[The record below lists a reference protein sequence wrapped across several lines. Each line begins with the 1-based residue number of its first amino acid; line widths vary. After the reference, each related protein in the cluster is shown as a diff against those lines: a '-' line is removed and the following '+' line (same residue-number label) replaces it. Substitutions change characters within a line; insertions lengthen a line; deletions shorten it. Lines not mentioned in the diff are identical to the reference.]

1 MLFDPR
7 LWQFTRGVR
16 LRIAATVAMGVFAS
30 LVGIGRLALLGW
42 LLARV
47 FAGDTFSDLMVPFA
61 LVAAVMVLRGW
72 LEHTRAMVAHRTAAM
87 VQLTLRRR
95 LYAKVVAL
103 GPSYFG
109 LERTG
114 AVMISMIDGVEQLET
129 YFGEYLPQLLV
140 SFITPIVVFV
150 LLAFLDLPVAAL
162 MLAFAM
168 FTLFAP
174 ASFQRWDAKSSM
186 RRSKAYRGFAA
197 EFLDA
202 IQGLATLKAFGQST
216 ARGTLLA
223 ERAHEVFRSTMWVLA
238 TNSLTR
244 GLTDTGIAVGSAA
257 VLAFGAWRVVD
268 GQMGLDVLL
277 IVLMM
282 GIEVFRPQRDLRAL
296 LHNGMMGRAAADDI
310 FAVLNAHP
318 KVEPP
323 AAPVELDGPLAPVVE
338 FDDVSFAYPGGRRTA
353 HRELSFRVEPGER
366 VGFVGESGAGKSTI
380 VRLLLRFYDP
390 DEGTVRIGGHDL
402 RALRPDDVYR
412 NVAVVNQDTYLFHG
426 TVEENLRFGK
436 PDATAGEIEAAAR
449 AANAHEF
456 ISRLPQGYDSVIGER
471 GIRLSGGQRQ
481 RIAIARAL
489 LRDAPILILDEA
501 LSAVDAENEAVIQ
514 TALDRLM
521 QGRTTLIFAH
531 RLSSVVGADRIL
543 VLGHGSIVETG
554 DHASLMRA
562 GGAYLRLMGAQAEES
577 MQAEASLAAPSADP
591 AHHRDVPLE
600 DLQADDAAARHE
612 PTDAILRAE
621 GLGWAGVF
629 RELLRH
635 VVPWKV
641 KFSVVL
647 VFGIVR
653 VAALIGVGVASAL
666 AVAAVKQ
673 GEPFTQYLIVLAV
686 IAPLAGVLHWLESW
700 FAHDMAFRMLAEMRI
715 ALYEKLDRLAPAY
728 LVRRRTGDLVGMA
741 THDVELV
748 EYFFA
753 HTVAPFFVAVL
764 VPGVVI
770 GTLAWFGWP
779 MALALIP
786 FLALVALS
794 PFLARHRID
803 TLGSRAREAFGDMNA
818 HAVDTIQG
826 LSEIVAFQRTGIR
839 AAEFVARIERHTG
852 LRLPFFSDL
861 TRQTAILEAATGLGG
876 LVVVMTGAHLTGTGA
891 LEPAMLPMLVLLA
904 MSAFLPVSEI
914 AHIGRQLA
922 DTLGATRR
930 LYAVHNEVEVVKDGP
945 GVGPPPGDGSAVHRG
960 VTALHPGGAVLPVPA
975 GAGGDEP
982 KRSVIP
988 GDLPPR
994 PVDDEHGMAVPL
1006 TPRIQAPSHPGGIEI
1021 EVHNVDFSY
1030 FGNRRLALDGASFTV
1045 PAGRTL
1051 ALVGPSGAGKT
1062 TAAHLLMRF
1071 WDPGSGVIRFDGH
1084 DLREYRL
1091 DDLRDRVAL
1100 VTQDTYLFNETLRT
1114 NILLARP
1121 EATEVELGDAVRR
1134 ASLDAFVEALP
1145 EGLETRVGERGVRLS
1160 GGQRQRVAIA
1170 RAFLKDAPVLIL
1182 DEATSHLDAVNEQ
1195 AVRHALEELM
1205 SDRTTI
1211 VIAHR
1216 LSTVRTADHIVVLD
1230 AGRTEE
1236 AGSHDELIARGGLYS
1251 RLVGR
1256 QMTAAVGR

>member
-1 MLFDPR
+1 
-7 LWQFTRGVR
+7 
-16 LRIAATVAMGVFAS
+16 
-30 LVGIGRLALLGW
+30 
-42 LLARV
+42 
-47 FAGDTFSDLMVPFA
+47 
-61 LVAAVMVLRGW
+61 
-72 LEHTRAMVAHRTAAM
+72 
-87 VQLTLRRR
+87 
-95 LYAKVVAL
+95 
-103 GPSYFG
+103 
-109 LERTG
+109 
-114 AVMISMIDGVEQLET
+114 
-129 YFGEYLPQLLV
+129 LV

-162 MLAFAM
+162 MFAFAM

-216 ARGTLLA
+216 ARGKLLA

-268 GQMGLDVLL
+268 GQMSLDVLL
-277 IVLMM
+277 VVLMM

-318 KVEPP
+318 TVEPP
-323 AAPVELDGPLAPVVE
+323 AEPVELDGPLAPVVE
-338 FDDVSFAYPGGRRTA
+338 FDGVSFAYPGGRRAA
-353 HRELSFRVEPGER
+353 HRKLSFRVEPGER

-390 DEGTVRIGGHDL
+390 DDGAVRIGGHDL
-402 RALRPDDVYR
+402 RTLHPDDVYR
-412 NVAVVNQDTYLFHG
+412 DVAVVNQDTYLFHG
-426 TVEENLRFGK
+426 TVEDNLRFGQ
-436 PDATAGEIEAAAR
+436 PDATGEEIEAAAR

-456 ISRLPQGYDSVIGER
+456 ISRLPEGYASVIGER
-471 GIRLSGGQRQ
+471 GIKLSGGQRQ

-531 RLSSVVGADRIL
+531 RLSSVIGADRIL
-543 VLGHGSIVETG
+543 VLDHGSVVEIG

-562 GGAYLRLMGAQAEES
+562 GGVYYQLMGAQAEES
-577 MQAEASLAAPSADP
+577 VQAHESLAAPA
-591 AHHRDVPLE
+591 AHRTQLREVPLE
-600 DLQADDAAARHE
+600 DLQAEDAGAHHE

-621 GLGWAGVF
+621 GLSWAGAF

-673 GEPFTQYLIVLAV
+673 GEPFTEYLIVLAV

-764 VPGVVI
+764 VPAVVI
-770 GTLAWFGWP
+770 GTLAWFGWE
-779 MALALIP
+779 MALALMP

-794 PFLARHRID
+794 PFFARHRID
-803 TLGSRAREAFGDMNA
+803 ALGSRAREAFGDMNA

-826 LSEIVAFQRTGIR
+826 LAEIIAFQRTGIR
-839 AAEFVARIERHTG
+839 AAEFVSRIERHTG
-852 LRLPFFSDL
+852 LRMPFFSDL

-876 LVVVMTGAHLTGTGA
+876 LVVVVTGARLVGSGT

-930 LYAVHNEVEVVKDGP
+930 LYAVHNEVEAVKDGP
-945 GVGPPPGDGSAVHRG
+945 GVEAPARGDGVDGRRVTVFSRG
-960 VTALHPGGAVLPVPA
+960 GVVPQDPEGTVRDGANAPA
-975 GAGGDEP
+975 AGGDSTS
-982 KRSVIP
+982 RTMTD
-988 GDLPPR
+988 GAGL
-994 PVDDEHGMAVPL
+994 AVPL
-1006 TPRIQAPSHPGGIEI
+1006 DPRIGAPSPPGGIEI
-1021 EVHNVDFSY
+1021 EVRDVEFSY
-1030 FGNRRLALDGASFTV
+1030 FGNHRLALDGATFTV

-1100 VTQDTYLFNETLRT
+1100 VTQDTYLFNETLRS

-1121 EATEVELGDAVRR
+1121 EATEAELADAVRR

-1145 EGLETRVGERGVRLS
+1145 DGLETRVGERGVRLS

-1216 LSTVRTADHIVVLD
+1216 LSTVRNANRIVVLD

-1236 AGSHDELIARGGLYS
+1236 AGSHDELIANGGLYS

-1256 QMTAAVGR
+1256 QMTAAAGRGH

>member
-1 MLFDPR
+1 MFFDTR

-16 LRIAATVAMGVFAS
+16 LRIAAAVAMGVFAS

-47 FAGDTFSDLMVPFA
+47 FAGDTFSELMVPFA

-72 LEHTRAMVAHRTAAM
+72 LEHTRAMIAHRTAAI
-87 VQLTLRRR
+87 VQLELRKR
-95 LYAKVVAL
+95 LYARVVAL

-140 SFITPIVVFV
+140 SFITPIVVLV

-162 MLAFAM
+162 MFAFAM

-174 ASFQRWDAKSSM
+174 AVFQRWDAKSSM

-197 EFLDA
+197 EFLDSV
-202 IQGLATLKAFGQST
+202 QGLATLKAFGRST
-216 ARGTLLA
+216 ERGRLLA

-268 GQMGLDVLL
+268 GQMSLDVLL
-277 IVLMM
+277 VVLMM

-310 FAVLNAHP
+310 FTVLNARP
-318 KVEPP
+318 KVAPP
-323 AAPVELDGPLAPVVE
+323 AEPVELDGPLAPVVE
-338 FDDVSFAYPGGRRTA
+338 FVGVSFAYPGGRREA
-353 HRELSFRVEPGER
+353 HRNLSFRVEPGER

-390 DEGTVRIGGHDL
+390 DAGTVRIGGHDL

-426 TVEENLRFGK
+426 TVEENLRFGR
-436 PDATAGEIEAAAR
+436 PDATGEEIETAAR

-514 TALDRLM
+514 SALDRLM

-531 RLSSVVGADRIL
+531 RLSSVIGADRIL
-543 VLGHGSIVETG
+543 VLDHGSVVETG

-577 MQAEASLAAPSADP
+577 VQSGASLAAPAADGTKR
-591 AHHRDVPLE
+591 RDIPLE
-600 DLQADDAAARHE
+600 DLQADDAGAHHE

-621 GLGWAGVF
+621 GLSWAGAF

-673 GEPFTQYLIVLAV
+673 GEPFTQYLIVLAI

-715 ALYEKLDRLAPAY
+715 ALYRKLDRLAPAY

-826 LSEIVAFQRTGIR
+826 LAEIVAFQRTRAR

-876 LVVVMTGAHLTGTGA
+876 LVVVVTGAHLVGTGA

-904 MSAFLPVSEI
+904 MSAFLPVSENRPHRPS
-914 AHIGRQLA
+914 A
-922 DTLGATRR
+922 RR
-930 LYAVHNEVEVVKDGP
+930 
-945 GVGPPPGDGSAVHRG
+945 
-960 VTALHPGGAVLPVPA
+960 HPWAPPA
-975 GAGGDEP
+975 GST
-982 KRSVIP
+982 RCTT
-988 GDLPPR
+988 R
-994 PVDDEHGMAVPL
+994 W
-1006 TPRIQAPSHPGGIEI
+1006 
-1021 EVHNVDFSY
+1021 
-1030 FGNRRLALDGASFTV
+1030 RR
-1045 PAGRTL
+1045 
-1051 ALVGPSGAGKT
+1051 
-1062 TAAHLLMRF
+1062 
-1071 WDPGSGVIRFDGH
+1071 
-1084 DLREYRL
+1084 
-1091 DDLRDRVAL
+1091 
-1100 VTQDTYLFNETLRT
+1100 
-1114 NILLARP
+1114 
-1121 EATEVELGDAVRR
+1121 
-1134 ASLDAFVEALP
+1134 
-1145 EGLETRVGERGVRLS
+1145 
-1160 GGQRQRVAIA
+1160 
-1170 RAFLKDAPVLIL
+1170 
-1182 DEATSHLDAVNEQ
+1182 
-1195 AVRHALEELM
+1195 
-1205 SDRTTI
+1205 
-1211 VIAHR
+1211 
-1216 LSTVRTADHIVVLD
+1216 
-1230 AGRTEE
+1230 
-1236 AGSHDELIARGGLYS
+1236 
-1251 RLVGR
+1251 
-1256 QMTAAVGR
+1256 